1 VKPAQTIAEAF
12 GSQLMSPTLSSWDAA
27 VNVEALYVMRPG
39 ARPLPDHRA
48 PISIA
53 TRIRDRLL
61 QAQLP
66 LKVFLTG
73 QVGAGKSSELSRLH
87 ADPVVA
93 QKFERVVVRLSER
106 MDLLDADIRQI
117 LVAIAATVAEHILEH
132 DFHKTALWRT
142 DDSVGKD
149 LRRWIELLANLFEVP
164 SPNPGDDPVIEFGA
178 AFAKFSAK
186 LRSEHSMRQQIRTDR
201 GFGPLELLKVTNQ
214 VLQLLDRAAE
224 RRVLLVLD
232 DGDKI
237 AMSEPAR
244 NVFIEHRIQ
253 LLELRCMAVVTF
265 PYALNFDPMM
275 PTTTDSFVLKNI
287 KIVERDAPDLVRDEA
302 VAFFRDL
309 LLRRVD
315 AKLIDHEA
323 IVAATRYSAGIPR
336 EFLRIVGGGFEFAYN
351 YDYPK
356 VDAAAIEYVV
366 QELRE
371 TMSRRMQ
378 GERTRRM
385 LKRIHRD
392 RRLPDDFEQSLLETL
407 LVVEY
412 TNELPWYDVN
422 PILVEQVESFE
433 AKDDERAEP

>member
-1 VKPAQTIAEAF
+1 V
-12 GSQLMSPTLSSWDAA
+12 D
-27 VNVEALYVMRPG
+27 VEALYVMRPG
-39 ARPLPDHRA
+39 ARPLPDQRT
-48 PISIA
+48 PVSIA
-53 TRIRDRLL
+53 RRIRDRLL

-87 ADPVVA
+87 ADPEIA
-93 QKFERVVVRLSER
+93 AKFERVVVRLSER

-117 LVAIAATVAEHILEH
+117 LVAIAATVAEHIREH
-132 DFHKTALWRT
+132 DFHKTAAWRT
-142 DDSVGKD
+142 DDNVSKD
-149 LRRWIELLANLFEVP
+149 LRRWIELLAKQFDVP

-186 LRSEHSMRQQIRTDR
+186 LRSEHSLRQTIRDNR
-201 GFGPLELLKVTNQ
+201 GFGPLELLRVTNQ
-214 VLQLLDRAAE
+214 VLQLLERAAE

-237 AMSEPAR
+237 AMSDPAR

-253 LLELRCMAVVTF
+253 LLDLRCMAVVTF

-287 KIVERDAPDLVRDEA
+287 KIVERDAPNVVRDEGI
-302 VAFFRDL
+302 VFFRDL

-315 AKLIDHEA
+315 VGLIDDEA
-323 IVAATRYSAGIPR
+323 IAVATRYSAGIPR

-351 YDYPK
+351 YGYPK

-385 LKRIHRD
+385 LLRVHSD
-392 RRLPDDFEQSLLETL
+392 RQLPDKFEQSLLETL

-412 TNELPWYDVN
+412 TNDLPWYDVN

-433 AKDDERAEP
+433 AKDDERSEP